1 MESPKSPSRKC
12 FEGNIYIRTPLVES
26 IELRK
31 YCAGRQVYLKMEN
44 CQPSGSFKLRGISNL
59 CKYAVS
65 NGFTEVVC
73 PSDGDAGLATAFSA
87 MKMEI
92 PCHIIVGQKT
102 PMVVCDAMRSY
113 GATLERYGDTW
124 EEANK
129 HAIET
134 ITNTKTAF
142 LVHPFDHL
150 AVWQGHSTIIDEIV
164 EDLDG
169 QVPSIIVTSCGG
181 GGLICGLVQGIR
193 RHGWEKRTKILAI
206 ETEGTHSFN
215 LCVKAGGK
223 RVRLNEISSIVHT
236 LGAYEVCEQV
246 VQYFRECNPPILS
259 RLVNDAEAAEACI
272 RFANDHRCLVGLG
285 SATTMASVY
294 TGIVERILTKNEDL
308 HETLYDQR
316 DEQEMNETEGP
327 IVILVCGGGEVN
339 LNIIEENRKLFNLH
353 KI

>member
-1 MESPKSPSRKC
+1 MKPEKARKSWNHQNHRQENA

-113 GATLERYGDTW
+113 GATLERYGDT
-124 EEANK
+124 
-129 HAIET
+129 
-134 ITNTKTAF
+134 
-142 LVHPFDHL
+142 
-150 AVWQGHSTIIDEIV
+150 QGHSTIIDEIV